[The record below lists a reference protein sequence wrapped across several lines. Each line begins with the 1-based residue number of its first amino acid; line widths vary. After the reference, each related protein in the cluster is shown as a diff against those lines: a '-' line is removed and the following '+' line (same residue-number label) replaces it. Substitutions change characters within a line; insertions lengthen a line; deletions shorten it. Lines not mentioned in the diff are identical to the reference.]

1 MGQWNKKI
9 AQILTNLGGFCVE
22 RAMGICQV
30 AGRIGLL
37 HANVPNMIGQI
48 TSILAAE
55 GINIANMTNKSRD
68 KYAYTLLDLEDPAKA
83 EAVSHLEKING
94 MYKVRVIKG

>member
-1 MGQWNKKI
+1 MRHGCMPGI
-9 AQILTNLGGFCVE
+9 A
-22 RAMGICQV
+22 
-30 AGRIGLL
+30 LL

-68 KYAYTLLDLEDPAKA
+68 KYAYTLLDLEDSAKA
-83 EAVSHLEKING
+83 EAVAHLEKISG

>member
-1 MGQWNKKI
+1 MGY
-9 AQILTNLGGFCVE
+9 A
-22 RAMGICQV
+22 V
-30 AGRIGLL
+30 AGRIALL

-83 EAVSHLEKING
+83 VAVSHLRRSAEC
-94 MYKVRVIKG
+94 IKSA